1 MMNGASRVVC
11 RSARS
16 DNAHLAP
23 VFSDTRF
30 VDGVFYEMIQR
41 RICVCRDPVE
51 DQAEAALAA
60 VDPAAEADS
69 VEEAPAEEA
78 SAEEASVEARVRE
91 ALEAA
96 LITDRR
102 EARASALA
110 RVIIIL
116 DRVTITGAEA
126 DVWAV

>member
-23 VFSDTRF
+23 VFSDARF
-30 VDGVFYEMIQR
+30 VPMTADFIKMIQR

-78 SAEEASVEARVRE
+78 SAEEDSLAED
-91 ALEAA
+91 LEAA
-96 LITDRR
+96 EVEVANYI
-102 EARASALA
+102 
-110 RVIIIL
+110 
-116 DRVTITGAEA
+116 
-126 DVWAV
+126 